1 MNFRIKMPKQAIELT
16 YYLSGLGPIAAG
28 LLKMHLAKKKKKKK
42 KKERHKN
49 LEGTTSRN
57 P

>member
-1 MNFRIKMPKQAIELT
+1 MNFRIKMPKQATELT

-42 KKERHKN
+42 KRKKN
-49 LEGTTSRN
+49 TKF
-57 P
+57 